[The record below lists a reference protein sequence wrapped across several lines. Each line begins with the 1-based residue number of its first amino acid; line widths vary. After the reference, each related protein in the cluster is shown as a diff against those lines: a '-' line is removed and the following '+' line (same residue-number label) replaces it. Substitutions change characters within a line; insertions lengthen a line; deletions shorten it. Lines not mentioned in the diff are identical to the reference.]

1 MTGRTGKTHV
11 GQGSSP
17 AGPRRADLHCGTGGR
32 PRSAE
37 LQFGRRAAR
46 IGVAALVLLAL
57 SVPVSVGQVAAPE
70 TAAPVDSLIAG
81 FSKSTVAS
89 VSDAVDQVIGKRGY
103 LSHDVRPYVPGAF
116 VGRAATALVKP
127 APPER
132 ATPALAVKHSV
143 EMIDAAQAGD
153 VGVIVM
159 EGSLDVAA
167 IGGLMGTAAKARGM
181 AGMVLDGAVRDIA
194 ELRALE
200 LPVYARS
207 ASPATAVSRY
217 ASVSQQ
223 VPVECAGVTVS
234 PGDIVVA
241 GEDGVVIVPKDRAA
255 EVLKRAQE
263 IDERETKM
271 IPFIRQHRSLQKAI
285 EAFNRI

>member
-1 MTGRTGKTHV
+1 MNVTRNV
-11 GQGSSP
+11 GIIIVG
-17 AGPRRADLHCGTGGR
+17 
-32 PRSAE
+32 
-37 LQFGRRAAR
+37 
-46 IGVAALVLLAL
+46 LVVLG
-57 SVPVSVGQVAAPE
+57 VPVSVRQAAAPE
-70 TAAPVDSLIAG
+70 TAAVVDPLIAG
-81 FSKSTVAS
+81 FEKSTVAS
-89 VSDAVDQVIGKRGY
+89 VSDAMDQVVGRRGY
-103 LSHDVRPYVPGAF
+103 LSHDIRPFVPGRFA
-116 VGRAATALVKP
+116 GRAATALVRP
-127 APPER
+127 ASPEQ
-132 ATPALAVKHSV
+132 ATPALAVRHPV
-143 EMIDAAQAGD
+143 EMIDAADPGD

-207 ASPATAVSRY
+207 ASPATAVGRY
-217 ASVSQQ
+217 ASVSKQ

-234 PGDIVVA
+234 PGDIIVA
-241 GEDGVVIVPKDRAA
+241 GEDGVVVVPKDRAA

-271 IPFIRQHRSLQKAI
+271 VPFIRQYRSLQKAI
-285 EAFNRI
+285 EVFNRI